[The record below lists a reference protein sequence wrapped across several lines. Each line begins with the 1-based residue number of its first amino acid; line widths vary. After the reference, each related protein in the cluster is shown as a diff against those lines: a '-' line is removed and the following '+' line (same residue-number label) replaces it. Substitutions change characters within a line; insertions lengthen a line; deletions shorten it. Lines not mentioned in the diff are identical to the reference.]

1 MPELVCLRPFS
12 CTIGCK
18 GSIVVCISP
27 LTSIMMDQK
36 AKFTPRGI
44 IAEFVGENQE
54 DPTAVKNVL
63 RGVVQ
68 LVFISPEALL
78 RNRTYRSMLLSRAYK
93 QHLVALVVDEAHCV
107 KTW

>member
-1 MPELVCLRPFS
+1 MPISLNL
-12 CTIGCK
+12 GCN

-27 LTSIMMDQK
+27 LTVIMMDQK

-44 IAEFVGENQE
+44 TAEFVGESQD
-54 DPTAVKNVL
+54 DPTAIKNVL
-63 RGVVQ
+63 RGMVQ

-78 RNRTYRSMLLSRAYK
+78 RNRTYRSMLLSSVYK